1 MAVTLLRVHRLF
13 MVVCIVFLLGYAAW
27 EAKNGAAWRGGV
39 AVLAAAALGV
49 YLRTLRSA
57 A

>member
-1 MAVTLLRVHRLF
+1 MAVSLIRVHRLF

-39 AVLAAAALGV
+39 AVAAAIGLV
-49 YLRTLRSA
+49 LYLRTLRTA
-57 A
+57 